1 MTYVDILA
9 WAIAAVSPSPLP
21 TPPPPG
27 PPVPNGTLIA
37 WAAVVLGP
45 VSAAIGYMLSSHNS
59 KRSLAVTSQ
68 SAKDTAEVAGRNAAT
83 QEFAVIMQGWQAT
96 FERMDRERKDDRLEI
111 EHLGEDVAVL
121 VEHIVQLEQLIPSPP
136 GAPQRPK
143 LKTYHHR

>member
-1 MTYVDILA
+1 MTYAEIVA
-9 WAIAAVSPSPLP
+9 WAITAAVSP
-21 TPPPPG
+21 
-27 PPVPNGTLIA
+27 PPVPAPSEPWAPNGTFIA
-37 WAAVVLGP
+37 WAAIILGP
-45 VSAAIGYMLSSHNS
+45 ISATVGYLLSSHNS
-59 KRSLAVTSQ
+59 KKSLAVTSQ
-68 SAKDTAEVAGRNAAT
+68 SAKDTAAVAGRNAAT